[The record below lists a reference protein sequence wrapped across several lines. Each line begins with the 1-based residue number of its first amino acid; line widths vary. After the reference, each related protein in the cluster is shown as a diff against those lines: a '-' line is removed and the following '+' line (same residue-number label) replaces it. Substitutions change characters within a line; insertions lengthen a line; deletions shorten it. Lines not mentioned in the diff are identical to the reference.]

1 MCVLGTPEGKST
13 TAMTHSTECNAPG
26 APLIPRGV
34 RKSQYAK
41 GDWFDVWLPNL
52 APSAALIRQTQIGD
66 DGSGSSMTGNDF

>member
-1 MCVLGTPEGKST
+1 
-13 TAMTHSTECNAPG
+13 MTHSTECNAPG

-52 APSAALIRQTQIGD
+52 APSAASIRQTQIGYV
-66 DGSGSSMTGNDF
+66 SSLQENLKAPSAFR